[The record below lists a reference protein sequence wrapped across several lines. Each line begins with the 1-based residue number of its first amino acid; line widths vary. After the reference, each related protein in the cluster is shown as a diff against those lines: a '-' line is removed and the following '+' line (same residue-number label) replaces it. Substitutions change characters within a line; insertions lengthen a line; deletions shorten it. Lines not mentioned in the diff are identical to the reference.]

1 MNKNLNVL
9 DDYFIFLSKVDS
21 LEKIDTLISD
31 LNEKIYQK
39 YPCISCNTG
48 CYTCCTGA
56 SMPAVYAV
64 EWKRIKTYLK
74 SNEHSKILNNN
85 NKLFNE
91 HKPLLEEIHDFIH
104 KKVNI
109 ENYTVFYE
117 KMSKDLAD
125 IICPFH
131 IDGKCSIYSVRPTMC
146 RTYGS
151 FLIVVDKQIQI
162 LTCNSDKAKIEDF
175 LKEKKGHNLLMP
187 YWNSFERKIIELSK
201 KEQETYDFTILPIWL
216 NSYFQHF

>member
-1 MNKNLNVL
+1 MSNKINILE
-9 DDYFIFLSKVDS
+9 DYFLFLSKADS
-21 LEKIDTLISD
+21 IEKIDSLISEI
-31 LNEKIYQK
+31 NTVIYQK

-64 EWKRIKTYLK
+64 EWKRIKEHLK
-74 SNEHSKILNNN
+74 INSELYSKVIANN
-85 NKLFNE
+85 NKILDK
-91 HKPLLEEIHDFIH
+91 HKDLLQEIHDFIH

-117 KMSKDLAD
+117 KMSKELND

-131 IDGKCSIYSVRPTMC
+131 IEGKCSIYSVRPTMC

-151 FLIVVDKQIQI
+151 FLIVVDKQIQL
-162 LTCNSDKAKIEDF
+162 LTCNSDKAKIEEF

-201 KEQETYDFTILPIWL
+201 KEQEKYDFTILPIWITTDI
-216 NSYFQHF
+216 